1 MKNKLGGAIEFF
13 ESLPEEVL
21 IKIASYDWEALERI
35 CVALTLDIQILNE
48 ELEKSS
54 KKRRKRLVS

>member
-21 IKIASYDWEALERI
+21 IKLATHDWESLERI
-35 CVALTLDIQILNE
+35 CVALTLDVQILNE
-48 ELEKSS
+48 ELEKYS
-54 KKRRKRLVS
+54 KKRKKRLAS